1 MTTKSFPTPRLIF
14 GSRICGSDFFLEGS
28 CLGQF
33 STPIT
38 IHKMLLEF
46 PFWCELMWQ
55 LQYMH
60 VTVSWLEPKFLGFSL
75 LVRPCSAYYMKYQE
89 QRNKSRGL
97 LSNFVVSKNRR
108 ICFLEFQYLW
118 VYPSHSKPSWLNSW
132 YKIPAWQ
139 LYPSFHTLP
148 VGQVRLYICLEI
160 STFIQHSKK
169 FPWLEISTFNMHA
182 HPGCLRGWHVFFN
195 FLNNSMASRHLK
207 TLMFLKSRGILSVD
221 TFPKLWL
228 LRRQNFLRVFF
239 PFLSFR
245 FCLRG
250 WPWAAAPEAKHRCTL
265 QPRTATIGSS
275 SGSSRPRRSWMRR
288 TTKMAVASEED
299 LGANLLRHEIVVRK
313 WVECWWFKFLMRIL
327 ISFPME
333 SVSPNI
339 WHWLAFC
346 VVLCND
352 D

>member
-1 MTTKSFPTPRLIF
+1 MTRT
-14 GSRICGSDFFLEGS
+14 E
-28 CLGQF
+28 
-33 STPIT
+33 
-38 IHKMLLEF
+38 
-46 PFWCELMWQ
+46 
-55 LQYMH
+55 
-60 VTVSWLEPKFLGFSL
+60 VSWVYL

-97 LSNFVVSKNRR
+97 LSIFMVSKNRR
-108 ICFLEFQYLW
+108 VCFLEFQYLW

-139 LYPSFHTLP
+139 LYSSFHTLP

-182 HPGCLRGWHVFFN
+182 HPGCRRGWHGFFI
-195 FLNNSMASRHLK
+195 FFNNSMASRHLK

-239 PFLSFR
+239 HFLSFR

-275 SGSSRPRRSWMRR
+275 SGSSRPRRPCMRR
-288 TTKMAVASEED
+288 TTKARIWGKPPEAMGSLWGSGWIVDGSIFVD
-299 LGANLLRHEIVVRK
+299 TVFTSYGKCQPKHLRQH
-313 WVECWWFKFLMRIL
+313 WVGVFHRI
-327 ISFPME
+327 
-333 SVSPNI
+333 
-339 WHWLAFC
+339 C
-346 VVLCND
+346 VFRIQTRRDNW
-352 D
+352 